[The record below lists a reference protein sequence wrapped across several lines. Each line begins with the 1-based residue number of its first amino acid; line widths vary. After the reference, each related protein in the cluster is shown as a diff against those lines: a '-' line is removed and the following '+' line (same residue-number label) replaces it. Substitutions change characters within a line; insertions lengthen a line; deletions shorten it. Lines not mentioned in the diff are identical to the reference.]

1 MCLTLLPAQSNKK
14 LKPKIENPTLSTSSL
29 KSERYFWLN
38 PDFIEGNLKH
48 KKRRTNSCESILR
61 FSDLGRIQT
70 CNLLSR
76 NQVHYSVMLR
86 GLIRAANIT

>member
-48 KKRRTNSCESILR
+48 KKRRTNTCESILR
-61 FSDLGRIQT
+61 LRDRARITLCSSQSSALKITQT
-70 CNLLSR
+70 KKALKKFLSA
-76 NQVHYSVMLR
+76 L
-86 GLIRAANIT
+86 